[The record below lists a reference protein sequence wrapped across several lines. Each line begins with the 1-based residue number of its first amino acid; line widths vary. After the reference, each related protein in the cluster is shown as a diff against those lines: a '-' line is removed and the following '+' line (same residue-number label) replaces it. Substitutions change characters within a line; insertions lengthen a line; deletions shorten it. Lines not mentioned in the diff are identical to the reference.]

1 MAMFEGLRIR
11 KSEADTA
18 PTLLTQYIVA
28 GKRATAR
35 QVKELIFCQLSL
47 WVILYSQT
55 FDKAKFCFKPIYV
68 ALFFRQNF
76 L

>member
-1 MAMFEGLRIR
+1 MAMFGGLQVR

-47 WVILYSQT
+47 
-55 FDKAKFCFKPIYV
+55 
-68 ALFFRQNF
+68 
-76 L
+76 